1 MAKKVL
7 INILY
12 IVIAIGL
19 VLGVWAVGSAVI
31 DSSLVLPSITETAG
45 AFGIVFKSEMFWAG
59 LRGTMLR
66 CTIGYFISLALFFV
80 TFYFSTAYTP
90 FRRLIEPIISMLRSL
105 PAVAVTLMLMIAV
118 GGSGAPV
125 VLGVLV
131 IYPIMY
137 SAARART
144 ATVPIELKEVCRL
157 CGASKFQTFKS
168 LWFPCLAGGLPE
180 SLSSAF
186 SYNIKTVVGAE
197 ILAQTA
203 RSLGMLMKLSQMY
216 IDPAQLIAY
225 VIVTV
230 LLSVVFEIII
240 RVLLKIA
247 LSKYSD

>member
-1 MAKKVL
+1 
-7 INILY
+7 
-12 IVIAIGL
+12 
-19 VLGVWAVGSAVI
+19 
-31 DSSLVLPSITETAG
+31 
-45 AFGIVFKSEMFWAG
+45 
-59 LRGTMLR
+59 MLR
-66 CTIGYFISLALFFV
+66 CTIVYFISLALFLV
-80 TFYFSTAYTP
+80 TFYFATAYTP
-90 FRRLIEPIISMLRSL
+90 FRRIIEPIISMLRSL

-137 SAARART
+137 SSARART

-157 CGASKFQTFKS
+157 CGASKLHTFKA

-216 IDPAQLIAY
+216 IEPAQLIAC

-230 LLSVVFEIII
+230 LLSVVFELVI
-240 RVLLKIA
+240 RLVLKFA